1 MISIQLLF
9 FDSLKK
15 ISFDKYGIY
24 EQIFFFDTHHFF
36 PLQKY
41 DIYTAWALLLFT
53 LFLGGHFPE
62 HITPLLT
69 I

>member
-1 MISIQLLF
+1 MVFVNS
-9 FDSLKK
+9 S
-15 ISFDKYGIY
+15 
-24 EQIFFFDTHHFF
+24 FFFDTYHFF

-41 DIYTAWALLLFT
+41 DIYTAWALLLVT

-62 HITPLLT
+62 HIIPLLT

>member
-24 EQIFFFDTHHFF
+24 EQLFFFDTHHFF

-62 HITPLLT
+62 HIIPFLT